1 MKKVISNDKLSEKMK
16 EAIKLLCEPVK
27 MTLGPKGRNAI
38 IDHSAFSPFI
48 TNDGVTLAENI
59 TSEDPIINTILE
71 LAKESSIKTNE
82 LIGDGTTTTLV
93 LLENLYLQGFE
104 QIKNGENPLIF
115 KEELDNAINEVI
127 NYIKEESHTPN
138 KEELNHIASISSSSK
153 EIGKIL
159 VNAYNKVGKDNIFIT
174 EGEEK
179 TTINYLNGYQIETN
193 LASPYFLKNNLT
205 IKYSNPK
212 ILIYDNDINYLEE
225 ISFLINYI
233 KEKEIPLI
241 IIAKDYNPLLIN
253 KIIDLYLNDN
263 IPLILLKTP
272 YYGIEEQITL
282 NDIAKISNTI
292 IYKDLNN
299 FNYNNLGTLE
309 SISINKEFTNLKF
322 IKNKELNIY
331 LKQIKKNINSK
342 SDFDIKRIAM
352 LNKGIIEIKVG
363 APTTTERR
371 EKKMRYDDA
380 LCSLKIA
387 KEGVTTG
394 GGLTYLKCSAKLSNK
409 NPAYLVLKET
419 LKKPFA
425 QILTNA
431 ALNPQDI
438 FNKILS
444 SNYSLIYNVKKNN
457 YEEVNNTE
465 VIDSSKVLI
474 MALKNASSIASML
487 LTTNTLI
494 INEFIEPKESIIN
507 EI

>member
-1 MKKVISNDKLSEKMK
+1 
-16 EAIKLLCEPVK
+16 
-27 MTLGPKGRNAI
+27 
-38 IDHSAFSPFI
+38 
-48 TNDGVTLAENI
+48 
-59 TSEDPIINTILE
+59 
-71 LAKESSIKTNE
+71 
-82 LIGDGTTTTLV
+82 
-93 LLENLYLQGFE
+93 
-104 QIKNGENPLIF
+104 
-115 KEELDNAINEVI
+115 
-127 NYIKEESHTPN
+127 
-138 KEELNHIASISSSSK
+138 
-153 EIGKIL
+153 
-159 VNAYNKVGKDNIFIT
+159 
-174 EGEEK
+174 
-179 TTINYLNGYQIETN
+179 
-193 LASPYFLKNNLT
+193 
-205 IKYSNPK
+205 
-212 ILIYDNDINYLEE
+212 
-225 ISFLINYI
+225 
-233 KEKEIPLI
+233 
-241 IIAKDYNPLLIN
+241 
-253 KIIDLYLNDN
+253 
-263 IPLILLKTP
+263 
-272 YYGIEEQITL
+272 
-282 NDIAKISNTI
+282 
-292 IYKDLNN
+292 
-299 FNYNNLGTLE
+299 
-309 SISINKEFTNLKF
+309 
-322 IKNKELNIY
+322 
-331 LKQIKKNINSK
+331 
-342 SDFDIKRIAM
+342 M